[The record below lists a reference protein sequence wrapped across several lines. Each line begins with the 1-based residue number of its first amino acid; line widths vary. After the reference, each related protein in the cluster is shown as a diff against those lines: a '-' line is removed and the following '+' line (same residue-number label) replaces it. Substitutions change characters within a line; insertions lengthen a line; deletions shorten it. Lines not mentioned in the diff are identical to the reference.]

1 MAALS
6 YGELAAMMPK
16 AGGQYVYLREA
27 FSPLWGFLY
36 GWTLFL
42 VIQTGTIA
50 AVAVA
55 FGRFLGVL
63 WPGIS
68 ESTYIVAPIHVSTA
82 VSLIDSLLVTGFP
95 YTVQQKL
102 EELVGLFAVFLSRS
116 RAVRR
121 LGSAAL
127 DICYVAAGRMDG
139 FWEQGLNA
147 WDIAAGVL
155 LVQEAG
161 GTVTDLDGGP
171 FDLRSGRIIAT
182 NGRIHNELQDV
193 IREYYRGR
201 SQ

>member
-1 MAALS
+1 M
-6 YGELAAMMPK
+6 
-16 AGGQYVYLREA
+16 
-27 FSPLWGFLY
+27 
-36 GWTLFL
+36 
-42 VIQTGTIA
+42 
-50 AVAVA
+50 
-55 FGRFLGVL
+55 
-63 WPGIS
+63 
-68 ESTYIVAPIHVSTA
+68 
-82 VSLIDSLLVTGFP
+82 TGFP

-161 GTVTDLDGGP
+161 GPVTDLDGGP

-193 IREYYRGR
+193 IREYLPR
-201 SQ
+201 SLPVGPNAYCPLGATVAPQSHTANSRKSQQIR